1 MAKGIRM
8 QNPGLFNFMKPT
20 LAGTYART
28 SAFILILIAMLSA
41 TSCSDDSS
49 DKKSATSS
57 LPLMSL
63 LGTDGAGAPESP
75 EVPERPDMIG
85 SPGGSITV
93 SFKVPSM
100 KNAKV
105 YGFVFDDRGAFRGE
119 IGYNEARNLVNGRKT
134 LMVQHARSGYSGITT
149 GGDTLFPDGIYTI
162 HGKFDLHSDGFD
174 GDQGDRGFRVTF
186 AVDGD
191 TTIAIGDDD
200 VIQPCYELLTSANR
214 PDLKFATVYA
224 YMYFPG
230 GDPLRYFAYRY
241 DGGTTYVKLNQNG
254 SDIGNTMSEDL
265 NAGVYDVLIIAD
277 MDDSINDPLAPAL
290 TNGDRYI
297 VVQGMVIDGVDPIDI
312 SDYVF
317 KTYIAEIL
325 PAPRVHLEAALN
337 AVTLTITNMAGAASY
352 NVYGRSPE
360 GYALLGTVVRDESG
374 GYTYY
379 NDYGPDDE
387 FDAYGL
393 PANTTLSYR
402 VAAVKSNGAEGD
414 LSQWL
419 PVRTGAAQKPE
430 IYGNKVVSSNR
441 LDLLVGI
448 PRYCREIEIIALSNS
463 CSGPQLMKYSFP
475 VGVDQR
481 GRESYFSLTDFP
493 LSEGMTYAFT
503 VRGRDLHDDWSEPST
518 CYLFPY

>member
-1 MAKGIRM
+1 
-8 QNPGLFNFMKPT
+8 MKPSP
-20 LAGTYART
+20 AGSYARK

-41 TSCSDDSS
+41 TACFDDSS
-49 DKKSATSS
+49 EKKSASS
-57 LPLMSL
+57 ALPLMSM
-63 LGTDGAGAPESP
+63 LGADGAGAPESP
-75 EVPERPDMIG
+75 EVPDRPDMIG
-85 SPGGSITV
+85 SGGGTITV
-93 SFKVPSM
+93 SFNVPSM
-100 KNAKV
+100 KNARV

-119 IGYNEARNLVNGRKT
+119 IGYGETRNLVNGRKT
-134 LMVQHARSGYSGITT
+134 LVVHHARSSYSSITT
-149 GGDTLFPDGIYTI
+149 GEDTIFPDGIYTI
-162 HGKFDLHSDGFD
+162 HGKFDLRSDGFD
-174 GDQGDRGFRVTF
+174 SDQGDRGFRVNF
-186 AVDGD
+186 AVNGD
-191 TTIAIGDDD
+191 TAITIADDD
-200 VIQPCYELLTSANR
+200 VIHPCSELLASSNR

-241 DGGTTYVKLNQNG
+241 DGAATYVKLNQNG

-277 MDDSINDPLAPAL
+277 MDDSINDPMSPAL
-290 TNGDRYI
+290 TNGDKYI
-297 VVQGMVIDGVDPIDI
+297 VVKGMVIDGVDPIDI

-317 KTYIAEIL
+317 KTYIAAIL
-325 PAPRVHLEAALN
+325 PAPRVHLQAALN

-352 NVYGRSPE
+352 NVYGRSAE
-360 GYALLGTVVRDESG
+360 GFALLGTIVRDESG
-374 GYTYY
+374 DYTYY

-402 VAAVKSNGAEGD
+402 VAAVKSNGAEGE

-419 PVRTGAAQKPE
+419 SVTTGAVQKPE
-430 IYGNKVVSSNR
+430 IYGNKVISTSR

-463 CSGPQLMKYSFP
+463 CSGPQLLKYNFP
-475 VGVDQR
+475 IGEDQR
-481 GRESYFSLTDFP
+481 GRESYFSLADFP
-493 LSEGMTYAFT
+493 LSQGMTYAFT
-503 VRGRDLHDDWSEPST
+503 VRGRDLHDDWSEPSS